1 MSNMD
6 EFAAVTAALDN
17 PPPDLAPV
25 AGREAPAVWVKCLA
39 IYKGWPPSAETHLRT
54 VELRRGLNIV
64 WARPIGKNI
73 AASRLAG
80 HGAGKSTF
88 CRLLRYVLDDTTA
101 GTDEF
106 RKGFETTL
114 GGVGWALAEVHVNAQ
129 RWLVVRPISTL
140 R

>member
-1 MSNMD
+1 MED
-6 EFAAVTAALDN
+6 APEFAAATAALAT

-25 AGREAPAVWVKCLA
+25 AGREAPAVWVERLA
-39 IYKGWPPSAETHLRT
+39 IYKNWPPCADTHLRT
-54 VELRRGLNIV
+54 IELRRGLNIV
-64 WARPIGKNI
+64 WARPIGKNA

-106 RKGFETTL
+106 RKSFETTL
-114 GGVGWALAEVHVNAQ
+114 GGVGWALAAYGT
-129 RWLVVRPISTL
+129 RCLD
-140 R
+140 